1 MSLLTPTQIKQF
13 IAENQLRTP
22 EDVQDAL
29 KAVFADT
36 LQAMLDSEL
45 DTHLGYDKYAI
56 QQKQTT
62 NSRNGHSRKTV
73 TSQYGDVELAIPR
86 DREGTF
92 TPIVVPKHHTTMVGI
107 EDQIIALY
115 ARGMTTR
122 DIQTHL
128 TDLYGVDIS
137 PTLVS
142 NVTDKLLP
150 LIQEWQQ
157 RPLAAVYPVVFL
169 DAIHFKV
176 RQEGR
181 VVTKAAYVVVGIT
194 LEGYKEVLGLWI
206 GEHESAK
213 FWLTVLT
220 ELKSRGVQDILVV
233 AVDNLTGFSE
243 AIATVF
249 PRTDIQK
256 CIVHQIRNS
265 LKYVARKDYQAITT
279 DLKPIYRA
287 DTEAGAALA
296 LDAFEEAWGKK
307 YPTVVRSWRQNW
319 TELVTFF
326 RYPPALRKIM
336 YTTNI
341 IEGFNRQLRKVTK
354 SKTQFPNDEA
364 LVKMLYLATREAT
377 RKWTARIQNW
387 GEILGQLAVYFDDRV
402 TGPLEKQA

>member
-1 MSLLTPTQIKQF
+1 M
-13 IAENQLRTP
+13 
-22 EDVQDAL
+22 
-29 KAVFADT
+29 
-36 LQAMLDSEL
+36 
-45 DTHLGYDKYAI
+45 G
-56 QQKQTT
+56 
-62 NSRNGHSRKTV
+62 
-73 TSQYGDVELAIPR
+73 
-86 DREGTF
+86 
-92 TPIVVPKHHTTMVGI
+92 GI

-128 TDLYGVDIS
+128 TDLYGVEVS

-287 DTEAGAALA
+287 ETEAGAALA

-336 YTTNI
+336 YTTNL

-354 SKTQFPNDEA
+354 SKTQFPNDDA

>member
-92 TPIVVPKHHTTMVGI
+92 TPIVVPKHQTTMVGI

-150 LIQEWQQ
+150 VIQEWQQ

-169 DAIHFKV
+169 DAVHFKV

-194 LEGYKEVLGLWI
+194 LEGYKDVLGLWI

>member
-1 MSLLTPTQIKQF
+1 M
-13 IAENQLRTP
+13 
-22 EDVQDAL
+22 
-29 KAVFADT
+29 
-36 LQAMLDSEL
+36 
-45 DTHLGYDKYAI
+45 
-56 QQKQTT
+56 
-62 NSRNGHSRKTV
+62 
-73 TSQYGDVELAIPR
+73 
-86 DREGTF
+86 
-92 TPIVVPKHHTTMVGI
+92 
-107 EDQIIALY
+107 
-115 ARGMTTR
+115 
-122 DIQTHL
+122 
-128 TDLYGVDIS
+128 
-137 PTLVS
+137 
-142 NVTDKLLP
+142 
-150 LIQEWQQ
+150 
-157 RPLAAVYPVVFL
+157 
-169 DAIHFKV
+169 
-176 RQEGR
+176 
-181 VVTKAAYVVVGIT
+181 TKAAYVVVGIT
-194 LEGYKEVLGLWI
+194 LEGYKDVLGLWI
-206 GEHESAK
+206 GEHESTK

-220 ELKSRGVQDILVV
+220 ELKSRGIQDILVA

-249 PRTDIQK
+249 PQTDIQK

-265 LKYVARKDYQAITT
+265 LKYVARKDYPAITA

-296 LDAFEEAWGKK
+296 LDAFEEAWGKT

-341 IEGFNRQLRKVTK
+341 SEGFNRQLRKVTK

-364 LVKMLYLATREAT
+364 LVKMLYLPTREAT